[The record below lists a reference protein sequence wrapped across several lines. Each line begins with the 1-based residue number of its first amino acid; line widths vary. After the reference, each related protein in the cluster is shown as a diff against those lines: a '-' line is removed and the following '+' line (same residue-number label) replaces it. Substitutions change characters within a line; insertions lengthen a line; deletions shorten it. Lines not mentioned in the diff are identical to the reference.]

1 MNPLKAHSRQLNLSS
16 ISGPAFRLIRQSWK
30 RFVSEPIRQAEIE
43 SEEDQ
48 RKDRGRFDWKALVV
62 CVVVAV
68 NLTLL
73 NYYGMSDRSGWL
85 IGTLSKL
92 GLEGASASLSEALSF
107 GPRARIYSLFYWVS
121 SCIALYFLVPAL
133 VVRFVFRQKLTDY
146 GMGIRGALKH
156 YKVYVVLFLAIL
168 PLIISVSSN
177 EAFQRQYPFY
187 KAFGDSEL
195 PAGLVY
201 WELAYGLQFFAL
213 EFFFRGFMVH
223 GLKRRMGAYAVLVM
237 AVPYCM
243 IHFGKPFPETL
254 GAIIAG
260 LVLGMLSLR
269 TRSIW
274 LGVWIHVSVAWTMD
288 FLSLW
293 QKGLLF

>member
-1 MNPLKAHSRQLNLSS
+1 MSPVKKPRPQPEPTPTL
-16 ISGPAFRLIRQSWK
+16 GPFHFIVEYWK
-30 RFVSEPIRQAEIE
+30 RFVTEPIKASERE
-43 SEEDQ
+43 SDEE
-48 RKDRGRFDWKALVV
+48 RAKHGERFDWKALVV

-73 NYYGMSDRSGWL
+73 NYYGMSDRSGWMVDL
-85 IGTLSKL
+85 LNKL
-92 GLEGASASLSEALSF
+92 GFDSAAVSLSEALTF
-107 GPRARIYSLFYWVS
+107 GPRARLYSLFYWVA
-121 SCIALYFLVPAL
+121 SCVLLYFVVPAL
-133 VVRFVFRQKLTDY
+133 VVRLVFRQRLTDY
-146 GMGIRGALKH
+146 GLSVSGALRH
-156 YKVYVVLFLAIL
+156 YYVYVVLFLAIL
-168 PLIISVSSN
+168 PLIYSVSTN

-187 KAFGDSEL
+187 KAYGDNEL
-195 PAGLVY
+195 PPGLLY

-274 LGVWIHVSVAWTMD
+274 LGVWIHVSVAWSMD
-288 FLSLW
+288 LLSLW
-293 QKGLLF
+293 QKDLL

>member
-1 MNPLKAHSRQLNLSS
+1 MKKPRPQPKPTSRSETL
-16 ISGPAFRLIRQSWK
+16 GPIARLWN
-30 RFVSEPIRQAEIE
+30 RFVAAPIRS
-43 SEEDQ
+43 SERDSDEA
-48 RKDRGRFDWKALVV
+48 RKQDGDRFDWKALVV

-85 IGTLSKL
+85 VDALSKL
-92 GLEGASASLSEALSF
+92 GFDTAAVKLSEALTF
-107 GPRARIYSLFYWVS
+107 GPNARLYALFYWVS
-121 SCIALYFLVPAL
+121 SCVLLYFVVPAC
-133 VVRFVFRQKLTDY
+133 VVRFIFRQRLTEY
-146 GMGIRGALKH
+146 GLGIRGALRH
-156 YKVYVVLFLAIL
+156 YYVYIVLFLAIL
-168 PLIISVSSN
+168 PLIYSVSNS

-187 KAFGDSEL
+187 KAYGDSQL
-195 PAGLVY
+195 PTGLIY

-223 GLKRRMGAYAVLVM
+223 GLKRRMGAYAVIVM

-254 GAIIAG
+254 GAIFAG

-288 FLSLW
+288 LLSLW
-293 QKGLLF
+293 QKDLI